1 MPESRARNNDAVS
14 FGLILQRLRNERGWT
29 LQQLAKATGMNS
41 RYLGTMERG
50 GNVPSISTLILLSN
64 VYGVYPPEVLR
75 EMIEYRKTFT
85 VRKGKS

>member
-1 MPESRARNNDAVS
+1 MPKARGHNTDAVS
-14 FGLILQRLRNERGWT
+14 FGLIMQRLRAQRGWT

-64 VYGVYPPEVLR
+64 VYGVDPPEVLR
-75 EMIEYRKTFT
+75 EMIEFRQTLKLRKA
-85 VRKGKS
+85 R

>member
-1 MPESRARNNDAVS
+1 MPESRARNNDAIS
-14 FGLILQRLRNERGWT
+14 FGLIMQRLRNERGWT

-64 VYGVYPPEVLR
+64 VYGVDPPEMLR
-75 EMIEYRKTFT
+75 EMIEFRKTFT
-85 VRKGKS
+85 LRKGN